1 MLMQKLFIHRT
12 STTPE
17 VDFSPEDNIFLIN
30 GISSP
35 EDVRAMYYPV
45 IEWVVAFVNE
55 IIEGTYKDYKP
66 NYPLKFKADLVY
78 FNSSSAKFLY
88 DIFIELKRLI
98 PLGIPVIVEWFY
110 DEEDIDLK
118 EGGMDIA
125 LLAEMEF
132 LFIPKKTGS
141 G

>member
-1 MLMQKLFIHRT
+1 MRT
-12 STTPE
+12 
-17 VDFSPEDNIFLIN
+17 IN
-30 GISSP
+30 
-35 EDVRAMYYPV
+35 YY
-45 IEWVVAFVNE
+45 
-55 IIEGTYKDYKP
+55 
-66 NYPLKFKADLVY
+66 ADLVY

-132 LFIPKKTGS
+132 LFIPKKADS
-141 G
+141 R

>member
-1 MLMQKLFIHRT
+1 MQKFYISPT

-17 VDFSPEDNIFLIN
+17 VHLSPKDNIFIIR

-45 IEWVVAFVNE
+45 IEWVKNYVNE
-55 IIEGTYKDYKP
+55 LIEAKNCVYTLHS
-66 NYPLKFKADLVY
+66 PLRLKTELMY

-88 DIFIELKRLI
+88 DIFLEMKRLI
-98 PLGIPVIVEWFY
+98 PAGIPYVVEWIY

-118 EGGMDIA
+118 EAGADIA
-125 LLAEMEF
+125 LLVEMEF
-132 LFIPKKTGS
+132 SYVPKKRNGA
-141 G
+141 

>member
-1 MLMQKLFIHRT
+1 MQKLYVSQT
-12 STTPE
+12 SITPE
-17 VDFSPEDNIFLIN
+17 VNFSPEENIFLIS

-35 EDVRAMYYPV
+35 EDISAMYYPV

-55 IIEGTYKDYKP
+55 IVEGKYKDYKP
-66 NYPLKFKADLVY
+66 DYPLKFKADLVY

-88 DIFIELKRLI
+88 DIFIELKKLI

-125 LLAEMEF
+125 ILAEMEF
-132 LFIPKKTGS
+132 LFIPKNS
-141 G
+141 DSR

>member
-1 MLMQKLFIHRT
+1 MQMQKLYISPT
-12 STTPE
+12 DTTPE
-17 VDFSPEDNIFLIN
+17 VNFSPQENIFFIR

-55 IIEGTYKDYKP
+55 IIKGKHKSYAPD
-66 NYPLKFKADLVY
+66 YPLKFKVDLTY
-78 FNSSSAKFLY
+78 LNSSSAKFLF
-88 DIFIELKRLI
+88 DIFIELKKLI
-98 PLGIPVIVEWFY
+98 SSGIPVIVEWY
-110 DEEDIDLK
+110 YEEEDLDLK

-132 LFIPKKTGS
+132 LFIPKKS
-141 G
+141 DS

>member
-1 MLMQKLFIHRT
+1 MQKLFIHRT

-17 VDFSPEDNIFLIN
+17 VDFSPEDNIFLIS

-55 IIEGTYKDYKP
+55 IIEGKYKDYKP
-66 NYPLKFKADLVY
+66 DYPLKFKADLVY

-132 LFIPKKTGS
+132 LFIPKRTDS
-141 G
+141 R

>member
-17 VDFSPEDNIFLIN
+17 VDFSPEDNIFLIS

-55 IIEGTYKDYKP
+55 IIEGKYKDYKP
-66 NYPLKFKADLVY
+66 DYPLKFKADLVY

-132 LFIPKKTGS
+132 LFIPKKTDS